1 MATPLDTNSRTDDIV
16 DGITRLV
23 LAGGFERV
31 TMRAIAEQV
40 RISQGTLA
48 NHLTNRERL
57 LRVCASRFA
66 DRRLR
71 ELDYQVRRV
80 GAVGLM
86 PMDDHDLRSVR
97 VWLAWREAARHADGL
112 GRAVADADLK
122 EEWLLRRALASE
134 APTAD
139 DPTGRRFRESTIR
152 LCLATLRGL
161 REAVCAR
168 GEHALD
174 VATARELWMAQ
185 LVAVDQLAP
194 VDQLA
199 AQPGVTASARA
210 RSSATIA
217 SGSSA
222 E

>member
-1 MATPLDTNSRTDDIV
+1 MAIPLDTNSRTDDIV
-16 DGITRLV
+16 DAISRLV

-48 NHLTNRERL
+48 NHLSNRERL
-57 LRVCASRFA
+57 LRVCAFRFA
-66 DRRLR
+66 DRRMR
-71 ELDYQVRRV
+71 ELDHQVRRV
-80 GAVGLM
+80 GALGLM
-86 PMDDHDLRSVR
+86 PMDDHDLRSAR
-97 VWLAWREAARHADGL
+97 VWLAWRELARNAEGPAH
-112 GRAVADADLK
+112 AVAGADVK
-122 EEWLLRRALASE
+122 EEWLLRRAQATD
-134 APTAD
+134 PRAD
-139 DPTGRRFRESTIR
+139 HDHGGDVAGRLLPDVTVQ

-161 REAVCAR
+161 REAVCAK

-174 VATARELWMAQ
+174 PEAARELWLAHLESAQ
-185 LVAVDQLAP
+185 LG
-194 VDQLA
+194 A
-199 AQPGVTASARA
+199 AASARA